1 MKIFLNANVNDP
13 VQTSFLTFSFQIIM
27 KNSGEVLYSQLPFFT
42 VFFDTIINKKKTIVF
57 I

>member
-13 VQTSFLTFSFQIIM
+13 VQTSFLTFSFRIIM